1 MVTWVVTPNAQCLV
15 SLHCVVNEWRMW
27 RRHRDDKGVRNSV
40 SIHREITR
48 VIVFPDTRRM
58 TTGKPAA
65 VTFIHVGLLLLCLYI
80 HTDRALTGA
89 VIAFYIVSHA
99 DAFYILNCR
108 LITRRFRFA
117 SSHIST
123 LITWKHDTLNVKR
136 DFCCY
141 RSLAYA
147 YALYAFLF
155 YIAVILQ

>member
-1 MVTWVVTPNAQCLV
+1 MTNVTQTSTSVFVTIK
-15 SLHCVVNEWRMW
+15 
-27 RRHRDDKGVRNSV
+27 DVRNSV

-123 LITWKHDTLNVKR
+123 LITWKHDTLNHLHSHHLSLPLHFTPDLKLISFTNPFLHSHSYSFR
-136 DFCCY
+136 TDFTD
-141 RSLAYA
+141 LN
-147 YALYAFLF
+147 LY
-155 YIAVILQ
+155 